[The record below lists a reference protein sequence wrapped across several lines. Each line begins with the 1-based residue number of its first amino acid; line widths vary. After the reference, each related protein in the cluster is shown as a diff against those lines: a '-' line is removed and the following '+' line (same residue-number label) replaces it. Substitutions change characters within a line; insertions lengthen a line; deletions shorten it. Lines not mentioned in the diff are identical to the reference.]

1 MHERL
6 LEKLMLIW
14 PESFQ
19 DKDHRKL
26 YDFGHQD
33 VFINPFEATIM
44 IFLIGGLL
52 CGSFVSFLTAA
63 IV

>member
-1 MHERL
+1 MNFMRVKQELH
-6 LEKLMLIW
+6 KK
-14 PESFQ
+14 F
-19 DKDHRKL
+19 L
-26 YDFGHQD
+26 YGVSSDTFYSVGSMSLY
-33 VFINPFEATIM
+33 PLKATIM

>member
-1 MHERL
+1 MIWINNLFDIKVRET
-6 LEKLMLIW
+6 LMDPL
-14 PESFQ
+14 Q
-19 DKDHRKL
+19 
-26 YDFGHQD
+26 
-33 VFINPFEATIM
+33 ATIM